1 LRHKTRGYAP
11 RSRAVTLCYNL
22 DPMPKEQDRLPPSL
36 RQAKIFTGLSDPDL
50 DALARHF
57 QIHTFEDNTFIAYEG
72 DPAQTF
78 FILLEGQVKIL
89 QTSAEGF
96 EVILHILGPGDIIG
110 ALPVIGE
117 GTYPASALTLGATQ
131 VASIPAADFNRLPEN
146 YPLLTRNLLR
156 FATRV
161 VQSSHHQ
168 IRELSTERVER
179 RIARALSRLA
189 GQLGREIEEGIL
201 LDFPITRQDLAEL
214 TGTTVFTVSRTLNQ
228 WERLGILELGRERI
242 VIITPHRLVEIGED
256 LPA

>member
-1 LRHKTRGYAP
+1 MPWRCAP
-11 RSRAVTLCYNL
+11 PGPAGTLCYNFN
-22 DPMPKEQDRLPPSL
+22 PMPKEQERLHPAL
-36 RQAKIFTGLSDPDL
+36 RQAKIFTGLPDE
-50 DALARHF
+50 DVRTLASF
-57 QIHTFEDNTFIAYEG
+57 FLIQTLEDDVFLVREG

-78 FILLEGQVKIL
+78 YILMEGQVKIL

-117 GTYPASALTLGATQ
+117 GTYPASALTLGAAQ
-131 VASIPAADFNRLPEN
+131 VAGIPAADFNRLLED

-161 VQSSHHQ
+161 VQSSHHK

-189 GQLGREIEEGIL
+189 GQLGRE
-201 LDFPITRQDLAEL
+201 
-214 TGTTVFTVSRTLNQ
+214 
-228 WERLGILELGRERI
+228 RI
-242 VIITPHRLVEIGED
+242 VIISPHRLIAIGED
-256 LPA
+256 LPD

>member
-1 LRHKTRGYAP
+1 
-11 RSRAVTLCYNL
+11 
-22 DPMPKEQDRLPPSL
+22 MPKEQDRLPPAL

-50 DALARHF
+50 DALARYF
-57 QIHTFEDNTFIAYEG
+57 QIHAVEDDTFIAHEG
-72 DPAQTF
+72 GPAQTF

-110 ALPVIGE
+110 ALPAIGE
-117 GTYPASALTLGATQ
+117 GTYPASALTIGGAV
-131 VASIPAADFNRLPEN
+131 VASIDANDFDQ
-146 YPLLTRNLLR
+146 LLDQIPQLTKNLLR

-161 VQSSHHQ
+161 VQSSHRK
-168 IRELSTERVER
+168 IRELATERVER

-189 GQLGREIEEGIL
+189 GQLGRETEEGIL

-214 TGTTVFTVSRTLNQ
+214 TGTTVYTVSRILNE
-228 WERLGILELGRERI
+228 WERQGILELGRERI